1 MQTLQKAEQI
11 SPYTF
16 TKELIIQLPSP
27 EKIKRL
33 SHTKNEASLS
43 TAPALVPLFMKQRK
57 RTRNQCRGKVRCYTN
72 QIAASAFLQR
82 DGKTVILVDSDS
94 PQLTTG
100 TWYSLA
106 VCWLLCGED
115 VTSVVHSHTWLSAH
129 NCKCRLLCTST
140 LHHELRHQLP
150 SYSESPLLSPQHLK
164 SNCELNTSQE
174 LACLGYR
181 EAVVSLNPLE

>member
-1 MQTLQKAEQI
+1 MRTAIPLGLEKTVLNTIGQHLATTEELALGSKGERKRRREGRKEGGRERERDRERQRETESEKSKSIEINLPEQI

-100 TWYSLA
+100 T
-106 VCWLLCGED
+106 
-115 VTSVVHSHTWLSAH
+115 
-129 NCKCRLLCTST
+129 
-140 LHHELRHQLP
+140 
-150 SYSESPLLSPQHLK
+150 
-164 SNCELNTSQE
+164 
-174 LACLGYR
+174 
-181 EAVVSLNPLE
+181 